1 MSSSICFLSAKSEL
15 EIFYVFAG
23 KARDY
28 TSGTRNEKRRTLK
41 MSIMLI
47 LALDVDDL
55 GDLALFVKYN
65 KMNSCVHIPF
75 SLLTSL

>member
-1 MSSSICFLSAKSEL
+1 MSSSKCFLSARASKKFFMFSLAKRET
-15 EIFYVFAG
+15 
-23 KARDY
+23 
-28 TSGTRNEKRRTLK
+28 TSGTRNEKRRTLR

-65 KMNSCVHIPF
+65 KMNSCVHISF

>member
-1 MSSSICFLSAKSEL
+1 MFSLAKRETTSE
-15 EIFYVFAG
+15 
-23 KARDY
+23 
-28 TSGTRNEKRRTLK
+28 TRNEKRRTLR